1 MKLDD
6 WTFLPHY
13 KLVVIFMIFVKL
25 VDRVQDGKPITV
37 YKGYNLISSAKFREE
52 IRQDLALEKQ

>member
-13 KLVVIFMIFVKL
+13 KLVVIFMTFVKFGK
-25 VDRVQDGKPITV
+25 QDGKPITV

-52 IRQDLALEKQ
+52 IRQGPALEKQ